1 MDKKFSDDPSTFYV
15 DAGFCYG
22 AIYCRAVCGDGSKMN
37 ILDDNFQPELFYQT
51 GKETG
56 YTDMHGNPVLPVR
69 FDDFRSFRDEV
80 RNASGFAKNQ
90 KPVCGM
96 ENIISQFITRNFAE
110 KIKFENSY
118 LKKIYLDIETSL
130 VSETTGEKEFA
141 NPMLADHPITA
152 ITLFT
157 KEDGWANFNT
167 LDIDEDEIRKK
178 FGNGK
183 EKITFFSGLPEV
195 EMLKVFVEYWKKI
208 DGDVIIAWNSEEF
221 DIPYIYNRIERKLG
235 KSVAQSLSPFGF
247 VEKRVGMNKFGK
259 EFDKIKICGMT
270 HFDLYK
276 IYQKFDT
283 RKKPSYKLDDIA
295 EYELDRKKLDYSGY
309 DDLEDFMLKNPSEYI
324 RYNLIDV
331 ELVWRVDEKIRYT
344 ELAFVQ
350 SMQAHSI
357 PENILSPTN
366 LWDNLIYNKFHHEK
380 KAIPLKD
387 AGTNNP
393 RKIEG
398 AFVKSPIMG
407 KLGWGG
413 SLDATSM
420 YPSAIMTNNI
430 SPDTMVHYD
439 DLPDELKPYYDVK
452 NIQRI
457 LDDPDFVRTLVPL
470 LRKYNLAYTPNGAFY
485 RKDFVGFY
493 PRIIAELFDTRV
505 SIKSEM
511 KEWKKVD
518 EKIKTN
524 VNEKKSGRIEAE
536 GVVGALSLDELKQMD
551 FSSFDLSKLLGLEKY
566 CENIIPS
573 LDIAQDSTKR
583 LMNSGY
589 GALLEKNYRYF
600 DEMMGESITFSGQ
613 LYIRFLERQINRW
626 AARKLGVDSIDV
638 ITRIDTDSTVG
649 STRVLVS
656 IDGEEREIEIERLF
670 DEYADVE
677 NNQSIHKDD
686 FVCPMKKD
694 VLALG
699 FDGDVHRQVFGKVNY
714 IMKHKVKKEM
724 FRITVDGDEVVCT
737 CDHSLIVDRNGEIIS
752 VKPSDVGE
760 GDFFIKLKS
769 HCGKRYTD
777 QFKIESLGEQE
788 LWVYDIEV
796 DGCHNF
802 FANNILIH
810 NSLYLN
816 FVPFIEK
823 FFQGD
828 RDNKEEL
835 HNFCAKLLKDVFV
848 PFSEKQTEKYH
859 MICNSLNPRMKM
871 KHEKIFSSSF
881 ATGKKRYAFDV
892 VENEDVVY
900 AEPEVS
906 ITGFEA
912 IKSSTPKFFQEKLK
926 EAMTSIL
933 RNSES
938 EFQDF
943 VIKTKNEFFSG
954 KVPVEEIGFVSS
966 ITDMDKYSDPSE
978 IYKKGCPMHVRAALL
993 FNHYAE
999 KAGILT
1005 RIHSGDKIM
1014 MVKLRKPNYIK
1025 EDVIAAL
1032 GDSLDRMGLLEDV
1045 DYVGMW
1051 DKLFVKALEPI
1062 TDSIG
1067 WKIEKKN
1074 KLFFKNAGK

>member
-22 AIYCRAVCGDGSKMN
+22 SIYCRAVCGDGSKMN

-167 LDIDEDEIRKK
+167 LNIDEDEIRKK

-276 IYQKFDT
+276 IYQKFDA

-387 AGTNNP
+387 AGTSNP

-470 LRKYNLAYTPNGAFY
+470 LQKYNLAYTPNGAFY

-493 PRIIAELFDTRV
+493 PRIIAELFDNRV

-536 GVVGALSLDELKQMD
+536 GVAGALSLDELKQMD

-638 ITRIDTDSTVG
+638 ITRIDTDS
-649 STRVLVS
+649 
-656 IDGEEREIEIERLF
+656 
-670 DEYADVE
+670 
-677 NNQSIHKDD
+677 
-686 FVCPMKKD
+686 
-694 VLALG
+694 
-699 FDGDVHRQVFGKVNY
+699 
-714 IMKHKVKKEM
+714 
-724 FRITVDGDEVVCT
+724 
-737 CDHSLIVDRNGEIIS
+737 
-752 VKPSDVGE
+752 
-760 GDFFIKLKS
+760 
-769 HCGKRYTD
+769 
-777 QFKIESLGEQE
+777 
-788 LWVYDIEV
+788 
-796 DGCHNF
+796 
-802 FANNILIH
+802 
-810 NSLYLN
+810 LYLN

-828 RDNKEEL
+828 RDNKDEL

-943 VIKTKNEFFSG
+943 VVKTKNEFFSG

-966 ITDMDKYSDPSE
+966 ITDMDKYSDPAE